1 LDLTDEL
8 EVRRVR
14 ESEQMKQHEF
24 EKHRI
29 INDIEGLRVTIA
41 IHRFTNISNT
51 IAEQNIES
59 ALLHG
64 GL

>member
-1 LDLTDEL
+1 MDLTDEL

-41 IHRFTNISNT
+41 FHRFTNVSNT
-51 IAEQNIES
+51 IAEQK
-59 ALLHG
+59 
-64 GL
+64 